1 MNRKL
6 ATLILTLS
14 ATLGVTSLKAE
25 EKAVANIPFTFHLGS
40 ETMPA
45 GKYRISQPISGDR
58 NLFSL
63 SAVTGPTRFVGAPK
77 QGHAN
82 PEDSKLTFA
91 CYQGQCSLA
100 KIQLPGSEVSY
111 SLKVSDKRSLGLASM
126 ISVRL
131 SH

>member
-14 ATLGVTSLKAE
+14 ATLGVTSLKAG
-25 EKAVANIPFTFHLGS
+25 EKAVAKIPFNFHVGS

-45 GKYRISQPISGDR
+45 GKYLISNPVAGDR
-58 NLFSL
+58 SLFSV
-63 SAVTGPTRFVGAPK
+63 SAVSGPTRYVGAPK

-91 CYQGQCSLA
+91 CYQGECTLT
-100 KIQLPGSEVSY
+100 KIELPGSDVSY
-111 SLKVSDKRSLGLASM
+111 SLKVPDKHSLGMASM
-126 ISVRL
+126 VSVRL